1 MTDQLRE
8 RLARLDPMH
17 PGVGTEPLTTKS
29 SRNLLEGI
37 MSTPVTDQPPAAPE
51 PKSNRWLVGVAAAAA
66 LVIAVGGAI
75 ALTGGDPAEE
85 PAASGP
91 PLELNAGG
99 EDPMAMCIMFSV
111 EELAK
116 MEVAFEGTVTA
127 VEGETVTLDVDEWF
141 KGGDAGQV
149 VLHAPAGMEALIAG
163 FPFEVGGQYLITA
176 FDGNVNYCG
185 FSGPSTPEF
194 RAAFEQ
200 AFGA

>member
-1 MTDQLRE
+1 M
-8 RLARLDPMH
+8 
-17 PGVGTEPLTTKS
+17 
-29 SRNLLEGI
+29 
-37 MSTPVTDQPPAAPE
+37 PVTQQPEAGPE
-51 PKSNRWLVGVAAAAA
+51 PKRSRWFVGLAAVAA
-66 LVIAVGGAI
+66 LVLAIGGAE
-75 ALTGGDPAEE
+75 ALTGGGEDPV
-85 PAASGP
+85 ASGP
-91 PLELNAGG
+91 PIELSAGG

-116 MEVAFEGTVTA
+116 MEVAFEGIVTS

-163 FPFEVGGQYLITA
+163 FPFEVGSKYLITA
-176 FDGNVNYCG
+176 FDRNVNYCG

-194 RAAFEQ
+194 RVAFEE